1 MSSNILEEYLFALG
15 FKMDEKGK
23 KTFETTLKDFEKRAN
38 SLAKGLFQ
46 VAAATSTMVG
56 VFAYQMEK
64 LYYAS
69 KRIGSSVSNI
79 QALEYGAEQIGIS
92 GETMRASLENLAKT
106 IRLNPGIGKL
116 IESFGVPVEGRD
128 TSDVARDLV
137 KALAG
142 MPHYLGAQFAG
153 LFGIDEQTLLMW
165 KQGMGTLDEAAEKRK
180 QMAGN
185 LGVDVDAA
193 AEASKDLLNTWR
205 ELLEFMKLFGAL
217 VVQTMLPAM
226 KDMAGVVK
234 GVLTD
239 WAKILG
245 NKKEG
250 VMSQIGSALS
260 TLYMAPFRRAESK
273 MIFSDVNK
281 RVAAG
286 ETKGITIGPA
296 PTAASSPVASGP
308 AKPGSAAADFAK
320 LEQKYG
326 LPAGLLDRIWQRE
339 SNRGQNMT
347 SPAGAKGHF
356 QFMDGTAAQ
365 YGVTDPND
373 LGQSSEGAA
382 RYMRDLL
389 TRYGG
394 DLRMATGAYNW
405 GPGNMSKYG
414 PTKAPAETQA
424 YMDAVG
430 GPAPQINVKTDIHVN
445 GAQDPQAVAAEVERR
460 QIAVNA
466 DLTRNLG
473 GSTQ

>member
-1 MSSNILEEYLFALG
+1 MASTILEEYLFALG

-92 GETMRASLENLAKT
+92 GDTMRASLENLAKT
-106 IRLNPGIGKL
+106 IRLNPGISKL

-137 KALAG
+137 KALAS
-142 MPHYLGAQFAG
+142 MPHYLGAQFAN
-153 LFGIDEQTLLMW
+153 LFGIDEATLLMW
-165 KQGMGTLDEAAEKRK
+165 KQGMGVMDAAVEKRK
-180 QMAGN
+180 QMASS

-205 ELLEFMKLFGAL
+205 ELAEFMKLFGAL
-217 VVQTMLPAM
+217 VVQTMLPAL

-234 GVLTD
+234 AVLSD
-239 WAKILG
+239 WGRILQSSSKPG
-245 NKKEG
+245 SPG
-250 VMSQIGSALS
+250 IMSQLGSAIS
-260 TLYMAPFRRAESK
+260 TLYSAPFRRSESK
-273 MIFSDVNK
+273 LLFSDVNK
-281 RVAAG
+281 RAA
-286 ETKGITIGPA
+286 EAATVKIGPA
-296 PTAASSPVASGP
+296 PGSASSPVASGP

-339 SNRGQNMT
+339 SNRGQDML

-356 QFMDGTAAQ
+356 QFMDATASQ

-389 TRYGG
+389 TQYGG
-394 DLRMATGAYNW
+394 DLRKATGAYNW

-414 PTKAPAETQA
+414 PSKAPAETQA
-424 YMDAVG
+424 YMDAVAG
-430 GPAPQINVKTDIHVN
+430 PQITAKTDIYVN
-445 GAQDPQAVAAEVERR
+445 GAGDPGQVAAEVAR
-460 QIAVNA
+460 QQMAVNA
-466 DLTRNLG
+466 DLVRNVG
-473 GSTQ
+473 GNTQ